1 MKSRRLSIF
10 VDDLSSYKI
19 DKYKNKKV
27 PEGWWILDQ
36 HIKINSISL
45 HQQSP
50 TRIIKTKKIPLKIA
64 TEPINFLVVNQECT
78 KPQWDI
84 WNSHEGKNKW
94 SE

>member
-1 MKSRRLSIF
+1 MIYLAIKSTNIRIRKF
-10 VDDLSSYKI
+10 QKVDGSS
-19 DKYKNKKV
+19 
-27 PEGWWILDQ
+27 DQ

-64 TEPINFLVVNQECT
+64 TEPINFLVVNQEYT

>member
-1 MKSRRLSIF
+1 MEEIKLSLF

-36 HIKINSISL
+36 HTKIISISL

-50 TRIIKTKKIPLKIA
+50 TKKIITKKMPHKIA
-64 TEPINFLVVNQECT
+64 TEPINFLVVNPEYT

-84 WNSHEGKNKW
+84 
-94 SE
+94 